1 MTDFL
6 GSPYPI
12 VKTPL
17 GYLATQSGVNQI
29 KADLL
34 ALLMTNQGD
43 RTMLPQYGAN
53 LRQFLFE
60 PADSILISQVRAQII
75 QQINLWEPRVV
86 INNITIQVKPAS
98 NYLNPHDSLTEQ
110 NSILYI
116 GIGFFDPETIKE
128 VQQLELEVP
137 LS

>member
-12 VKTPL
+12 VKNPL
-17 GYLATQSGVNQI
+17 GYFATQSGVNQI

-43 RTMLPQYGAN
+43 RTMLPQYGCN

>member
-12 VKTPL
+12 VKNPL
-17 GYLATQSGVNQI
+17 GYFATQSGVNQI

-43 RTMLPQYGAN
+43 RTILPQYGCN

-60 PADSILISQVRAQII
+60 PADSIEASEQLP
-75 QQINLWEPRVV
+75 EP
-86 INNITIQVKPAS
+86 A
-98 NYLNPHDSLTEQ
+98 
-110 NSILYI
+110 
-116 GIGFFDPETIKE
+116 
-128 VQQLELEVP
+128 
-137 LS
+137 